1 MKDLIEPLQ
10 PSNAAVAEPQNSAT
24 MELKYS
30 EIKAKLGMT
39 DADFALIF
47 GMKSKAAFANSSAF
61 ERYKFAVERLYLL
74 FSDCR

>member
-1 MKDLIEPLQ
+1 MIEDNRMQ
-10 PSNAAVAEPQNSAT
+10 PSNAAVAEPKNSAT
-24 MELKYS
+24 LDLKYH

-61 ERYKFAVERLYLL
+61 ERYKSAVERLFIL